1 MSSEYQKWL
10 ARNEKPEEKRKLTP
24 AEKRRNWWDYHKW
37 HVVIAVGLML
47 CMAWTIW
54 STVQSDR
61 TRADYEIA
69 YIASRR
75 LPDETVE
82 ALERALAE
90 YGVDLT
96 GDGRVRVQV
105 NQYTSADDYTGGMKL
120 FADLVAGNNC
130 IFLTDDPELV
140 QERYGVLAYS
150 DGTYPAEGETLT
162 KPLWYA
168 WKECAVLANL
178 DLGTYTD
185 QYSTEKEVL
194 GNNQD
199 LFTGLYIGRGG
210 ISKDDNEER
219 STEYSGFWNQLT
231 NNGVKAGA

>member
-10 ARNEKPEEKRKLTP
+10 ARNEKSAEKRELTP
-24 AEKRRNWWDYHKW
+24 AERRKNLWDYHKW
-37 HVVIAVGLML
+37 HVVIIVVLLL

-54 STVQSDR
+54 STLQSDS

-75 LPDETVE
+75 LPDEAVV

-96 GDGRVRVQV
+96 GDGQVRVQV
-105 NQYTSADDYTGGMKL
+105 NQYTSAGDYTEEMKL
-120 FADLVAGNNC
+120 FADLTAGNTC
-130 IFLTDDPELV
+130 IFLMDNPKRV

-150 DGTYPAEGETLT
+150 DGTYPAEGATLT
-162 KPLWYA
+162 KPMWYA
-168 WKECAVLANL
+168 WKECDVLANL
-178 DLGTYTD
+178 DLGTYTN
-185 QYSTEKEVL
+185 QYSAEKKVL

-210 ISKDDNEER
+210 ISKEDNEEL
-219 STEYSGFWNQLT
+219 STEYSRFWNELT
-231 NNGVKAGA
+231 NNGVKAGD